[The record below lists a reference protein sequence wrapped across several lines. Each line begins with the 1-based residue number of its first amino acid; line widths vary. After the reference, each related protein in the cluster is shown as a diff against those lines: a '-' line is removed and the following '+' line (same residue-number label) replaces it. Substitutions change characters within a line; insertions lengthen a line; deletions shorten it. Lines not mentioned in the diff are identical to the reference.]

1 MARIEVAT
9 GKKIVVTSTKARME
23 AIITRAG
30 KKVTYTIR
38 VNGLTGVS
46 AYDLNDYTQGMRK
59 LCLKL
64 GAAINKTVS
73 LKGARID
80 PDEPALNTDEELTVS
95 FQLFKKDTT
104 KHLTFTRYADDG
116 RVKASVQGFTFTDI
130 PSAIQVAF
138 VAEQAANLMKKYAD
152 L

>member
-73 LKGARID
+73 LKGTRID
-80 PDEPALNTDEELTVS
+80 PDEPALNPDEELTVS

-138 VAEQAANLMKKYAD
+138 VAEQAANLMKKYEGV
-152 L
+152 

>member
-23 AIITRAG
+23 AIITRAA
-30 KKVTYTIR
+30 KKVTFTIR

-80 PDEPALNTDEELTVS
+80 PDEPALNPDEELTVS

-138 VAEQAANLMKKYAD
+138 VAEQAANLMKKYEGV
-152 L
+152 

>member
-1 MARIEVAT
+1 MAKIEVAT

-116 RVKASVQGFTFTDI
+116 RVKASLQGFTFTDI

-138 VAEQAANLMKKYAD
+138 VAEQAANLMKKYEGI
-152 L
+152 

>member
-30 KKVTYTIR
+30 KKVTFTIR

-138 VAEQAANLMKKYAD
+138 VAEQAANLMKKYEGV
-152 L
+152 